1 MTTPGAS
8 SVPANML
15 PIITLDAPA
24 ASALE
29 TSPEKRMPPSAM
41 QGTPAPFSA
50 CDTLEIAVICG
61 TPTPATMRVVQID
74 PGPMPTLTP
83 SAPCQTNAL
92 AASAVAMLP
101 PMTSTCGLCFLTHL
115 TRAGAPGGGPGAGA
129 AASAAAPAGA
139 GS

>member
-1 MTTPGAS
+1 MTSPGAS

-41 QGTPAPFSA
+41 QGMLVPFSA

-83 SAPCQTNAL
+83 SAPCPTNAL
-92 AASAVAMLP
+92 AASANTKKP
-101 PMTSTCGLCFLTHL
+101 PKTTTCG
-115 TRAGAPGGGPGAGA
+115 
-129 AASAAAPAGA
+129 
-139 GS
+139 